1 MVTTKKY
8 MFVLLAFVLLIVS
21 SCQQRPYPLKLKHAE
36 NYLMTDYDSAY
47 NLLSG
52 MQKEIK
58 SESQATRMYYQ
69 ILLCRA
75 QDLCY
80 VVHKSDTEMKKVIE
94 FYKQC
99 HDNEHLFQ
107 AYYCMGC
114 IYRDFKDAPRA
125 LSYYQD
131 ALNLKKY
138 SKDDALT
145 ARLYNQIGQLQESGY
160 SFKSAQTSYIM
171 ALKYFKRSNDSL
183 TIPHAMLNV
192 AHTFMDQ
199 NNMKE
204 ALSYCLQAKVLT
216 DKLHNEDQKAAIR
229 LEITNVFFQLDK
241 YPQAEEELN
250 LIGNRLKR
258 NRDLSAYNLGI
269 GLLLDSRGKNDAAA
283 KCYKLSA
290 SLGDSNLKEEA
301 YDYLYQGYKAKS
313 DYKTALTYLELCR
326 EMMTINRENDHDK
339 EIAQMQSLYN
349 YQRTESK
356 NQKLTTENEHH
367 KLAITV
373 LLSLLIIVGIGIIVY
388 RQRDIISR
396 QRRDKII
403 EELSKQQK
411 KTEAYLRE
419 KEKNIAEL
427 KIRLDNKSE
436 EKIAAMQQSNTLLQ
450 ADIKGNE
457 ETWIKFK
464 QSSIFFIFHKAV
476 KNNNLIYANEQMIDF
491 WTTLQETIDLYFND
505 FTQKLY
511 AICPNINE
519 KEYKVC
525 LMIKTE
531 LSFSDMSVLLF
542 TSPQNITNIRKRL
555 QKKFYYHDSNGKNFD
570 DFVHDL

>member
-1 MVTTKKY
+1 MVTTKKN

-21 SCQQRPYPLKLKHAE
+21 SCQQRPYPIKLKHAE
-36 NYLMTDYDSAY
+36 NYLMTNYDSAY

-52 MQKEIK
+52 MQQEIK
-58 SESQATRMYYQ
+58 SESQATQMYYQ

-80 VVHKSDTEMKKVIE
+80 VVHKSDIEMKKVIE

-125 LSYYQD
+125 LYYYQD
-131 ALNLKKY
+131 ALNFKKY

-192 AHTFMDQ
+192 AHAFMEQ
-199 NNMKE
+199 NNMKD

-216 DKLHNEDQKAAIR
+216 DKLHNEDQKAGIR

-269 GLLLDSRGKNDAAA
+269 GMLLDSRGKNDAAA
-283 KCYKLSA
+283 KCYKLSV

-427 KIRLDNKSE
+427 KIRLDKKSE

-555 QKKFYYHDSNGKNFD
+555 QKKFYYHNSNGKSFD

>member
-1 MVTTKKY
+1 MVTTKKN

-21 SCQQRPYPLKLKHAE
+21 SCQQRPYPIKLKHAE
-36 NYLMTDYDSAY
+36 NYLMTNYDSAY

-52 MQKEIK
+52 MQQEIK
-58 SESQATRMYYQ
+58 SESQATQMYYQ

-80 VVHKSDTEMKKVIE
+80 VVHKSDIEMKKVIE

-183 TIPHAMLNV
+183 TIPHAILDV

-199 NNMKE
+199 NNMNE

-216 DKLHNEDQKAAIR
+216 DKLHNEDQKAGIR

-373 LLSLLIIVGIGIIVY
+373 LLSLLIIIGIGIIVY

-427 KIRLDNKSE
+427 KIRLDKKSE
-436 EKIAAMQQSNTLLQ
+436 EKIAAMQQSKILLQ

-555 QKKFYYHDSNGKNFD
+555 QKKFYYHNSNGKSFD